1 MRPSMLLF
9 ARLARLSIGT
19 FMLAALSACG
29 SGISLDEPIE
39 GPSWLLVQL
48 GDQPVGAGGA
58 PRRDAQIVFDRDGR
72 VSGSGGCNRFSG
84 GFVRTGSR
92 LQISQLAATKMA
104 CLDGAR
110 TANEMQFL
118 QVLQSTA
125 SYRLVG
131 PGRMLL
137 IDAGGQTLATLTGA
151 TAR

>member
-1 MRPSMLLF
+1 MRPSSL
-9 ARLARLSIGT
+9 RLARLFTGT
-19 FMLAALSACG
+19 LVLAAVSACG

-39 GPSWLLVQL
+39 GPSWLLVQV
-48 GDQPVGAGGA
+48 GDQPVGAGGD
-58 PRRDAQIVFDRDGR
+58 PRRDAQIVFGRDGR

-84 GFVRTGSR
+84 GFTRTGSR

-104 CLDGAR
+104 CLDGTR

-118 QVLQSTA
+118 QALQTAA

-137 IDAGGQTLATLTGA
+137 IDANGQTLVTLTGGS
-151 TAR
+151 AR

>member
-1 MRPSMLLF
+1 ML
-9 ARLARLSIGT
+9 RLARLSIGT
-19 FMLAALSACG
+19 LVLAAVSACG
-29 SGISLDEPIE
+29 SGVSLDEPIE

-48 GDQPVGAGGA
+48 GDQPVDAGND
-58 PRRDAQIVFDRDGR
+58 PRRDAQIVFDRGNGR

-84 GFVRTGSR
+84 GFTRAGSR

-110 TANEMQFL
+110 TANETQFL
-118 QVLQSTA
+118 QALQTTA
-125 SYRLVG
+125 SYRLVA
-131 PGRMLL
+131 PGRLLL

>member
-1 MRPSMLLF
+1 MHLSMI
-9 ARLARLSIGT
+9 RLARLSIGT
-19 FMLAALSACG
+19 LVLAAVSACG

-48 GDQPVGAGGA
+48 GDQPVGAGGD
-58 PRRDAQIVFDRDGR
+58 PRRDAQIEFDRSSGR

-84 GFVRTGSR
+84 GFTRTGSH
-92 LQISQLAATKMA
+92 LKISQLVATKMA

-118 QVLQSTA
+118 QVLQTTT

-137 IDAGGQTLATLTGA
+137 IDASGQTLATLAGA

>member
-1 MRPSMLLF
+1 MRLSMI
-9 ARLARLSIGT
+9 RLARLSIAT
-19 FMLAALSACG
+19 LMLAAVGACG

-48 GDQPVGAGGA
+48 GDQPVGAGGD
-58 PRRDAQIVFDRDGR
+58 PRRDAQIVFDQSSGR

-84 GFVRTGSR
+84 AFTRTGSQ
-92 LQISQLAATKMA
+92 LQISQLGATKMA

-110 TANEMQFL
+110 TTNEMQFL
-118 QVLQSTA
+118 QALQTTA
-125 SYRLVG
+125 SYRLNA

-151 TAR
+151 TTR

>member
-1 MRPSMLLF
+1 MRLLMI
-9 ARLARLSIGT
+9 RLARFSIAT
-19 FMLAALSACG
+19 LMLAAVGACG

-48 GDQPVGAGGA
+48 GDQPVGAGGD
-58 PRRDAQIVFDRDGR
+58 PRRDAQVVFDRSSGR

-84 GFVRTGSR
+84 GFTRTGSQ

-104 CLDGAR
+104 CLDGAH

-118 QVLQSTA
+118 QALQTTA
-125 SYRLVG
+125 SYRLSA
-131 PGRMLL
+131 PDRMLL

>member
-1 MRPSMLLF
+1 MRPSML
-9 ARLARLSIGT
+9 RLARLFTGT
-19 FMLAALSACG
+19 LVLAAVSACG

-39 GPSWLLVQL
+39 GPSWLLVQV
-48 GDQPVGAGGA
+48 GDQPVGAGGD

-84 GFVRTGSR
+84 GFTRTGSR
-92 LQISQLAATKMA
+92 LQMSQLAATKMA
-104 CLDGAR
+104 CLDGTR

-118 QVLQSTA
+118 QALQTAA

-137 IDAGGQTLATLTGA
+137 IDANGQTLVTLTGGS
-151 TAR
+151 AR